1 MVKDFFT
8 KKENIFIIVIVVI
21 SISFI
26 VIGFSFLFLK
36 QNSYTGPRTIPNTVE
51 DIVWDTFQSK
61 FFDMQIEYPEYM
73 YIAEQK
79 EEIGVG
85 ITLAEFKPRE
95 FLTYFSNQNHI
106 SLYPDGIDN
115 QLFYGKTKKS
125 EYVSKTGQVFAQTEY
140 LTLSNEVWGVLLVPQ
155 KTPKYWQPR
164 GFIWIQT
171 HLANKESLCISS
183 QGIVI
188 NNIICDPY
196 KGELPVYRGDISG
209 EFLKFGYEVIN
220 KNSF

>member
-1 MVKDFFT
+1 MVKDFFI
-8 KKENIFIIVIVVI
+8 KKENIFIVSVALI
-21 SISFI
+21 SITFI

-36 QNSYTGPRTIPNTVE
+36 PNSYSGPRTIPNTVE
-51 DIVWDTFQSK
+51 DIVWTRFQSK
-61 FFDMQIEYPEYM
+61 FFETQIEYPEYM

-95 FLTYFSNQNHI
+95 FLTYFSNQNHV
-106 SLYPDGIDN
+106 SMYPDGIDN

-183 QGIVI
+183 GGIVI

-196 KGELPVYRGDISG
+196 KDELPVYRGTISG
-209 EFLKFGYEVIN
+209 DFLEFGYEIIN

>member
-8 KKENIFIIVIVVI
+8 KKENIFIIVVAII

-183 QGIVI
+183 KGIVI